1 MFERIYT
8 KMNKRFL
15 SLLLIILLL
24 CTAVPCTA
32 FADNTIIANLGK
44 APAGRYLDQLVGT
57 TESGTASCVGG
68 TLPAGCSVVTE
79 QKSSG
84 ACHYLR
90 GTPMSAGVYEFTLS
104 VKDDSSAQLATLT
117 CSLTVTPAEPTIT
130 VSSNVSCFLG
140 DAATVSVRASV
151 ADNGSLSYRWFSS
164 PYNST
169 SNGTFIE
176 GATGSSLQ
184 VSTSAVGSNFY
195 YCEVTNTNN
204 GSSTSVLSPTI
215 QVSVSEP
222 VLSSISINAM
232 PTAREY
238 KVGDTL
244 NTAGLE
250 IVAKYSNGTSMI
262 VSSGFEV
269 SPTTLNSA
277 GTQNITVS
285 YMGKTCTF
293 PVLVA
298 EAEQVV
304 ESILIVSEPTK
315 LEYTV
320 GEWLDTSGLKLRIQ
334 TNKGSFDVTTGFS
347 CFPNVLDKEGS
358 QTITVNY
365 GSKSTAFTVKVL
377 PAEEKI
383 ESISVKSMPTKLSY
397 SAGDRLDTSG
407 MVLEVTMNTGKTEEV
422 STGFSCTPMLL
433 EKEGRQQITVSYQGK
448 SCTFE
453 LVVSAAAEQTPAP
466 EESPEPVETPQAT
479 PKPDIPRESHTGTL
493 VVVIV
498 IAAVVALAALGAYV
512 FVLKHDKIQQFFDR
526 FGKGRKQPENKS
538 GPDARD
544 NVGGGNRA
552 GSTAGPDKGTGSTD
566 NEDDLDFLKDL
577 SNLDIWD
584 DRNTP
589 KH

>member
-1 MFERIYT
+1 
-8 KMNKRFL
+8 MNKRFL

-24 CTAVPCTA
+24 CAAVPCTA

-44 APAGRYLDQLVGT
+44 APAGKYLDQLVGT
-57 TESGTASCVGG
+57 TETGTASCVGG

-90 GTPMSAGVYEFTLS
+90 GTPMSAGIYEFTLS
-104 VKDDSSAQLATLT
+104 VSDGNGEQLATLT
-117 CSLTVTPAEPTIT
+117 CSLTVTPAEPSLT

-140 DAATVSVRASV
+140 DTATVNVKATV
-151 ADNGSLSYRWFSS
+151 ADSGSLSYRWFSS

-184 VSTSAVGSNFY
+184 VSTSAVGTNYY

-232 PTAREY
+232 PSTKEY

-244 NTAGLE
+244 NTTGLE
-250 IVAKYSNGTSMI
+250 IVAKYSNGNSVI
-262 VSSGFEV
+262 ISSGFEV
-269 SPTTLNSA
+269 SPTTLNTA

-383 ESISVKSMPTKLSY
+383 ESISVKGMPTKLSY

-448 SCTFE
+448 TCTFE

-526 FGKGRKQPENKS
+526 FGKGRKQSENKG
-538 GPDARD
+538 GPDVRD
-544 NVGGGNRA
+544 NADGGSRA
-552 GSTAGPDKGTGSTD
+552 GSTAGPDNSTDSKD

-584 DRNTP
+584 DRNNP

>member
-1 MFERIYT
+1 
-8 KMNKRFL
+8 MNKRFL

-24 CTAVPCTA
+24 CAAVPCAA

-44 APAGRYLDQLVGT
+44 APAGKYLDQLVGT

-117 CSLTVTPAEPTIT
+117 CSLTVTPAEPSVT
-130 VSSNVSCFLG
+130 VSANVSCFLG
-140 DAATVSVRASV
+140 DAATVSVRATV
-151 ADNGSLSYRWFSS
+151 ADSGSLSFRWFSS

-169 SNGTFIE
+169 ANGTFIE

-184 VSTSAVGSNFY
+184 VSTSAVGTNYY
-195 YCEVTNTNN
+195 YCEVTNTNS

-232 PTAREY
+232 PAAREY
-238 KVGDTL
+238 KVGDSL
-244 NTAGLE
+244 NTSGLE
-250 IVAKYSNGTSMI
+250 IIVKYSNGTSVI
-262 VSSGFEV
+262 VSSGFDV
-269 SPTTLNSA
+269 SPTTLNTA

-285 YMGKTCTF
+285 YLGKTCTF
-293 PVLVA
+293 PVLVT

-315 LEYTV
+315 REYTV

-334 TNKGSFDVTTGFS
+334 TNKSTFDVTTGFS
-347 CFPNVLDKEGS
+347 CTPMLLEKEGR
-358 QTITVNY
+358 QQITVNY
-365 GSKSTAFTVKVL
+365 GSKSAAFTVNVL
-377 PAEEKI
+377 PAEEKV
-383 ESISVKSMPTKLSY
+383 ESISVKNMPTKLSY
-397 SAGDRLDTSG
+397 SAGDRLDISG

-448 SCTFE
+448 TCTFE

-466 EESPEPVETPQAT
+466 EESAEPVETPQVT
-479 PKPDIPRESHTGTL
+479 PKPDIPRESHTGAL

-498 IAAVVALAALGAYV
+498 IAAAVALAALGAYV
-512 FVLKHDKIQQFFDR
+512 FVLKHDKFQQFFGR
-526 FGKGRKQPENKS
+526 FGKGRNRPEGKS
-538 GPDARD
+538 GPDAP
-544 NVGGGNRA
+544 NNAGGGNSA
-552 GSTAGPDKGTGSTD
+552 GSPGNAENKDSTKGSD
-566 NEDDLDFLKDL
+566 NEDVPDFLKDL

-584 DRNTP
+584 DP

>member
-1 MFERIYT
+1 
-8 KMNKRFL
+8 MNKRFL

-24 CTAVPCTA
+24 CAAVPCAA

-44 APAGRYLDQLVGT
+44 APAGKYLDQLVGT

-117 CSLTVTPAEPTIT
+117 CSLTVTPAEPSVT

-140 DAATVSVRASV
+140 DAATVSVRATV
-151 ADNGSLSYRWFSS
+151 ADSGSLSFRWFSS

-169 SNGTFIE
+169 ANGTFIE

-184 VSTSAVGSNFY
+184 VSTSAVGTNYY

-232 PTAREY
+232 PAAREY
-238 KVGDTL
+238 KVGDSL
-244 NTAGLE
+244 NTSGLE
-250 IVAKYSNGTSMI
+250 IIVKYSNGTSVI
-262 VSSGFEV
+262 VSSGFDV
-269 SPTTLNSA
+269 SPTTLNTA

-285 YMGKTCTF
+285 YLGKTCTF
-293 PVLVA
+293 PVLVT

-315 LEYTV
+315 REYTV
-320 GEWLDTSGLKLRIQ
+320 GEWLDTSGLRLRIQ
-334 TNKGSFDVTTGFS
+334 TNKSTFDVTTGFS
-347 CFPNVLDKEGS
+347 CTPMLLEKEGR
-358 QTITVNY
+358 QQITVNY
-365 GSKSTAFTVKVL
+365 GSKSAAFTVNVL
-377 PAEEKI
+377 PAEEKV
-383 ESISVKSMPTKLSY
+383 ESISVKNMPTKLSY
-397 SAGDRLDTSG
+397 SAGDRLDISG

-448 SCTFE
+448 TCTFE

-466 EESPEPVETPQAT
+466 EESAEPVETPQVT
-479 PKPDIPRESHTGTL
+479 PKPDIPRESHTGAL

-498 IAAVVALAALGAYV
+498 IAAAVALAALGAYV
-512 FVLKHDKIQQFFDR
+512 FVLKHDKFQQFFGR
-526 FGKGRKQPENKS
+526 FGKGRNRPEGKS
-538 GPDARD
+538 GPDAP
-544 NVGGGNRA
+544 NNAGGGNSA
-552 GSTAGPDKGTGSTD
+552 GSPGNAENKDSTKGSD
-566 NEDDLDFLKDL
+566 NADVPDFLKDL

-584 DRNTP
+584 DP

>member
-1 MFERIYT
+1 MFERIYQ

-24 CTAVPCTA
+24 CAAAPCTA
-32 FADNTIIANLGK
+32 LADNTIIANLGK
-44 APAGRYLDQLVGT
+44 VPAGRYMDQLIGT
-57 TESGTASCVGG
+57 TATGTASCVGG

-79 QKSSG
+79 MKSSG

-117 CSLTVTPAEPTIT
+117 CSLTVTPAEPSVIP
-130 VSSNVSCFLG
+130 SDNVSCFLG
-140 DAATVSVRASV
+140 DAVTINVKATVPDS
-151 ADNGSLSYRWFSS
+151 GSLSYRWFTC

-169 SNGTFIE
+169 TNGTFIE

-204 GSSTSVLSPTI
+204 GSATTVLSSTI

-222 VLSSISINAM
+222 VLSSISVSSM
-232 PTAREY
+232 PAAKEY
-238 KVGDTL
+238 KVGDRL

-250 IVAKYSNGTSMI
+250 ILAIYSNGTS
-262 VSSGFEV
+262 VVLSSGFDV
-269 SPTTLNSA
+269 SPSALNTA

-293 PVLVA
+293 PVLVE

-347 CFPNVLDKEGS
+347 CYPNILEKEGR
-358 QTITVNY
+358 QEITLNY
-365 GSKSTAFTVKVL
+365 GSKSTSFVVNVL
-377 PAEEKI
+377 PAEEKV
-383 ESISVKSMPTKLSY
+383 ESISVKTMPTKLSY
-397 SAGDRLDTSG
+397 SAGDKLDTSG

-422 STGFSCTPMLL
+422 RAGFSCTPTIL
-433 EKEGRQQITVSYQGK
+433 EKEGRQQITVSYMGK
-448 SCTFE
+448 TCTFE
-453 LVVSAAAEQTPAP
+453 LAVSAAPEKTPAP
-466 EESPEPVETPQAT
+466 EESAEPAEPTETPQVT
-479 PKPDIPRESHTGTL
+479 PKPDIPREKHTGTL

-498 IAAVVALAALGAYV
+498 IAAAVALAALGAYV
-512 FVLKHDKIQQFFDR
+512 FVMKHDSIQQFLDR
-526 FGKGRKQPENKS
+526 FRKK
-538 GPDARD
+538 
-544 NVGGGNRA
+544 
-552 GSTAGPDKGTGSTD
+552 
-566 NEDDLDFLKDL
+566 
-577 SNLDIWD
+577 
-584 DRNTP
+584 
-589 KH
+589 

>member
-1 MFERIYT
+1 
-8 KMNKRFL
+8 MNKRFL

-24 CTAVPCTA
+24 CAAVPCAA

-44 APAGRYLDQLVGT
+44 APAGKYLDQLVGT

-68 TLPAGCSVVTE
+68 ALPAGCSVVTE

-117 CSLTVTPAEPTIT
+117 CSLTVTPAEPSVT
-130 VSSNVSCFLG
+130 VSANVSCFLG
-140 DAATVSVRASV
+140 DAATVSVRATA
-151 ADNGSLSYRWFSS
+151 ADSGSLSFRWFSS

-169 SNGTFIE
+169 ANGTFIE

-184 VSTSAVGSNFY
+184 VSTSAVGTNYY

-232 PTAREY
+232 PAAREY
-238 KVGDTL
+238 KVGDSL
-244 NTAGLE
+244 NTSGLE
-250 IVAKYSNGTSMI
+250 IIVKYSNGTSVI
-262 VSSGFEV
+262 VSSGFDV
-269 SPTTLNSA
+269 SPTTLNTA

-285 YMGKTCTF
+285 YLGKTCTF
-293 PVLVA
+293 PVLVT

-315 LEYTV
+315 REYTV

-334 TNKGSFDVTTGFS
+334 TNKSTFDVTTGFS
-347 CFPNVLDKEGS
+347 CTPMLLEKEGR
-358 QTITVNY
+358 QQITVNY
-365 GSKSTAFTVKVL
+365 GSKSAAFTVNVL

-383 ESISVKSMPTKLSY
+383 ESISVKNMPTKLSY
-397 SAGDRLDTSG
+397 SAGDRLDISG
-407 MVLEVTMNTGKTEEV
+407 MVLEVTMNTGKTEAV

-448 SCTFE
+448 TCTFE

-466 EESPEPVETPQAT
+466 EESAEPVETPQVT
-479 PKPDIPRESHTGTL
+479 PKPDIPRESHTGAL

-498 IAAVVALAALGAYV
+498 IAAAVALAALGAYV
-512 FVLKHDKIQQFFDR
+512 FVLKHDKFQQFFGR
-526 FGKGRKQPENKS
+526 FGKGRNRPEGKS
-538 GPDARD
+538 GPDAP
-544 NVGGGNRA
+544 NNAGGGNSA
-552 GSTAGPDKGTGSTD
+552 GSPGNAENKDSTKGSD
-566 NEDDLDFLKDL
+566 NADVPDFLKDL

-584 DRNTP
+584 DP

>member
-1 MFERIYT
+1 MFERIYE

-15 SLLLIILLL
+15 SLLLIVLLL
-24 CTAVPCTA
+24 CAAVPCTA

-44 APAGRYLDQLVGT
+44 APAGKYLDQLVGT
-57 TESGTASCVGG
+57 TETGTASCVGG

-117 CSLTVTPAEPTIT
+117 CSLTVTPAEPSLT

-140 DAATVSVRASV
+140 DAATVNVKATV
-151 ADNGSLSYRWFSS
+151 ADSGSLSYRWFSS

-176 GATGSSLQ
+176 GATDSSLQ
-184 VSTSAVGSNFY
+184 VSTSAVGTNYY

-232 PTAREY
+232 PSTKEY

-250 IVAKYSNGTSMI
+250 IVAKYSNGTSVI

-269 SPTTLNSA
+269 SPATLNTA

-448 SCTFE
+448 TCTFE

-544 NVGGGNRA
+544 NADGGSRA
-552 GSTAGPDKGTGSTD
+552 GSTAGPDKDTGSKD

-584 DRNTP
+584 DRNNP

>member
-1 MFERIYT
+1 
-8 KMNKRFL
+8 MNKRFL

-24 CTAVPCTA
+24 CAAVPCAA

-44 APAGRYLDQLVGT
+44 APAGKYLDQLVGT

-117 CSLTVTPAEPTIT
+117 CSLTVTPAEPSVT
-130 VSSNVSCFLG
+130 VSANVSCFLG
-140 DAATVSVRASV
+140 DAATVNVRATV
-151 ADNGSLSYRWFSS
+151 ADSGSLSFRWFSS

-169 SNGTFIE
+169 ANGTFIE

-184 VSTSAVGSNFY
+184 VSTSAVGTNYY

-232 PTAREY
+232 PAAREY
-238 KVGDTL
+238 KVGDSL
-244 NTAGLE
+244 NTSGLE
-250 IVAKYSNGTSMI
+250 IIAKYSNGTSVI
-262 VSSGFEV
+262 VSSGFDV
-269 SPTTLNSA
+269 SPTTLNTA

-285 YMGKTCTF
+285 YLGKTCTF
-293 PVLVA
+293 PVLVT

-315 LEYTV
+315 REYTV

-334 TNKGSFDVTTGFS
+334 TNKSTFDVTTGFS
-347 CFPNVLDKEGS
+347 CTPMLLEKEGR
-358 QTITVNY
+358 QQITVNY
-365 GSKSTAFTVKVL
+365 GSKSAAFTVNVL
-377 PAEEKI
+377 PAEEEI
-383 ESISVKSMPTKLSY
+383 ESISVKNMPTKLSY
-397 SAGDRLDTSG
+397 SAGDRLDISG

-448 SCTFE
+448 TCTFE

-466 EESPEPVETPQAT
+466 EESAEPVETPQVT
-479 PKPDIPRESHTGTL
+479 PKPDIPRESHTGAL

-498 IAAVVALAALGAYV
+498 IAAAVALAALGAYV
-512 FVLKHDKIQQFFDR
+512 FVLKHDKFQQFFGR
-526 FGKGRKQPENKS
+526 FGKGRNRPEGKS
-538 GPDARD
+538 GPDAP
-544 NVGGGNRA
+544 NNAGGGNSA
-552 GSTAGPDKGTGSTD
+552 GSPGNAENKDSTKGSD
-566 NEDDLDFLKDL
+566 NADVPDFLKDL

-584 DRNTP
+584 DP

>member
-1 MFERIYT
+1 MFERIYP

-24 CTAVPCTA
+24 CAAVPCAA

-44 APAGRYLDQLVGT
+44 APAGKYLDQLVGT

-117 CSLTVTPAEPTIT
+117 CSLTVTPAEPSVT
-130 VSSNVSCFLG
+130 VSANVSCFLG
-140 DAATVSVRASV
+140 DAATVSVRATV
-151 ADNGSLSYRWFSS
+151 ADSGSLSFRWFSS

-169 SNGTFIE
+169 ANGTFIE

-184 VSTSAVGSNFY
+184 VSTSAVGTNYY

-232 PTAREY
+232 PAAREY
-238 KVGDTL
+238 KVGDSL
-244 NTAGLE
+244 NTSGLE
-250 IVAKYSNGTSMI
+250 IIVKYSNGTSVI
-262 VSSGFEV
+262 VSSGFDV
-269 SPTTLNSA
+269 SPTTLNTA

-285 YMGKTCTF
+285 YLGKTCTF
-293 PVLVA
+293 PVLVT

-315 LEYTV
+315 REYTV

-334 TNKGSFDVTTGFS
+334 TNKSTFDVTTGFS
-347 CFPNVLDKEGS
+347 CTPMLLEKEGS

-365 GSKSTAFTVKVL
+365 GSKSTAFTVNVL

-383 ESISVKSMPTKLSY
+383 ESISVKNMPTKLSY
-397 SAGDRLDTSG
+397 SAGDRLDISG

-448 SCTFE
+448 TCTFE

-466 EESPEPVETPQAT
+466 EESAEPVETPQVT
-479 PKPDIPRESHTGTL
+479 PKPDIPRESHTGAL

-498 IAAVVALAALGAYV
+498 IAAAVALAALGAYV
-512 FVLKHDKIQQFFDR
+512 FVLKHDKFQQFFGR
-526 FGKGRKQPENKS
+526 FGKGRNRPEGKS
-538 GPDARD
+538 GPDAP
-544 NVGGGNRA
+544 NNAGGGNSA
-552 GSTAGPDKGTGSTD
+552 GSPGNAENKDSTKGSD
-566 NEDDLDFLKDL
+566 NADVPDFLKDL

-584 DRNTP
+584 DP

>member
-1 MFERIYT
+1 
-8 KMNKRFL
+8 MNKRFL

-24 CTAVPCTA
+24 CAAVPCAA

-44 APAGRYLDQLVGT
+44 APAGKYLDQLVGT

-117 CSLTVTPAEPTIT
+117 CSLTVTPAEPSVT
-130 VSSNVSCFLG
+130 VSANVSCFLG
-140 DAATVSVRASV
+140 DAATVSVRATV
-151 ADNGSLSYRWFSS
+151 ADSGSLSFRWFSS

-169 SNGTFIE
+169 ANGTFIE

-184 VSTSAVGSNFY
+184 VSTSAVGTNYY

-232 PTAREY
+232 PAAREY
-238 KVGDTL
+238 KVGDSL
-244 NTAGLE
+244 NTSGLE
-250 IVAKYSNGTSMI
+250 IIVKYSNGTSVI
-262 VSSGFEV
+262 VSSGFDV
-269 SPTTLNSA
+269 SPTTLNTA

-285 YMGKTCTF
+285 YLGKTCTF
-293 PVLVA
+293 PVLVT

-315 LEYTV
+315 REYTV

-334 TNKGSFDVTTGFS
+334 TNKSTFDVTTGFS
-347 CFPNVLDKEGS
+347 CTPMLLEKEGS

-365 GSKSTAFTVKVL
+365 GSKSTAFTVNVL

-383 ESISVKSMPTKLSY
+383 ESISVKNMPTKLSY
-397 SAGDRLDTSG
+397 SAGDRLDISG

-448 SCTFE
+448 TCTFE

-466 EESPEPVETPQAT
+466 EESAEPVETPQVT
-479 PKPDIPRESHTGTL
+479 PKPDIPRESHTGAL

-498 IAAVVALAALGAYV
+498 IAAAVALAALGAYV
-512 FVLKHDKIQQFFDR
+512 FVLKHDKFQQFFGR
-526 FGKGRKQPENKS
+526 FGKGRNRPEGKS
-538 GPDARD
+538 GPDAP
-544 NVGGGNRA
+544 NSAGGGNSA
-552 GSTAGPDKGTGSTD
+552 GSPGNAENKDSTKGSD
-566 NEDDLDFLKDL
+566 NEDVPDFLKDL

-584 DRNTP
+584 DP

>member
-1 MFERIYT
+1 
-8 KMNKRFL
+8 MNKRFL

-24 CTAVPCTA
+24 CAAVPCAA

-44 APAGRYLDQLVGT
+44 APAGKYLDQLVGT

-117 CSLTVTPAEPTIT
+117 CSLTVTPAEPSVT

-140 DAATVSVRASV
+140 DAATVSVRATA
-151 ADNGSLSYRWFSS
+151 ADSGSLSFRWFSS

-169 SNGTFIE
+169 ANGTFIE

-184 VSTSAVGSNFY
+184 VSTSAVGTNYY

-232 PTAREY
+232 PAAREY
-238 KVGDTL
+238 KVGDSL
-244 NTAGLE
+244 NTSGLE
-250 IVAKYSNGTSMI
+250 IIVKYSNGTSVI
-262 VSSGFEV
+262 VSSGFDV
-269 SPTTLNSA
+269 SPTTLNTA

-285 YMGKTCTF
+285 YLGKTCTF
-293 PVLVA
+293 PVLVT

-315 LEYTV
+315 REYTV

-334 TNKGSFDVTTGFS
+334 TNKSTFDVTTGFS
-347 CFPNVLDKEGS
+347 CTPMLLEKEGR
-358 QTITVNY
+358 QQITVNY
-365 GSKSTAFTVKVL
+365 GSKSAAFTVNVL

-383 ESISVKSMPTKLSY
+383 ESISVKNMPTKLSY
-397 SAGDRLDTSG
+397 SAGDRLDISG

-448 SCTFE
+448 TCTFE

-466 EESPEPVETPQAT
+466 EESAEPVETPQVT
-479 PKPDIPRESHTGTL
+479 PKPDIPRESHTGAL

-498 IAAVVALAALGAYV
+498 IAAAVALAALGAYV
-512 FVLKHDKIQQFFDR
+512 FVLKHDKFQQFFGR
-526 FGKGRKQPENKS
+526 FGKGRNRPEGKS
-538 GPDARD
+538 GPDAP
-544 NVGGGNRA
+544 NNAGGGNSA
-552 GSTAGPDKGTGSTD
+552 GSPGNAENKDSTKGSD
-566 NEDDLDFLKDL
+566 NADVPDFLKDL

-584 DRNTP
+584 DP

>member
-1 MFERIYT
+1 MFERIYP

-24 CTAVPCTA
+24 CAAVPCAA

-44 APAGRYLDQLVGT
+44 APAGKYLDQLVGT

-117 CSLTVTPAEPTIT
+117 CSLTVTPAEPSLT

-140 DAATVSVRASV
+140 DAATVNVRATV
-151 ADNGSLSYRWFSS
+151 ADSGSLSFRWFSS

-169 SNGTFIE
+169 ANGTFIE

-184 VSTSAVGSNFY
+184 VSTSAVGTNYY

-232 PTAREY
+232 PAAREY
-238 KVGDTL
+238 KVGDRL
-244 NTAGLE
+244 NTSGLE
-250 IVAKYSNGTSMI
+250 IIVKYSNGTSVI
-262 VSSGFEV
+262 VSSGFDV
-269 SPTTLNSA
+269 SPTTLNTA

-285 YMGKTCTF
+285 YLGKTCTF
-293 PVLVA
+293 PVLVT

-315 LEYTV
+315 REYTV

-334 TNKGSFDVTTGFS
+334 TNKSTFDVTTGFS
-347 CFPNVLDKEGS
+347 CTPMLLEKEGR
-358 QTITVNY
+358 QQITVNY
-365 GSKSTAFTVKVL
+365 GSKSAAFTVNVL

-383 ESISVKSMPTKLSY
+383 ESISVKNMPTKLSY
-397 SAGDRLDTSG
+397 SAGDRLDISG

-448 SCTFE
+448 TCTFE

-466 EESPEPVETPQAT
+466 EESAEPVETPQVT
-479 PKPDIPRESHTGTL
+479 PKPDIPRESHTGAL

-498 IAAVVALAALGAYV
+498 IAAAVALAALGAYV
-512 FVLKHDKIQQFFDR
+512 FVLKHDKFQQFFGR
-526 FGKGRKQPENKS
+526 FGKGRNRPEGKS
-538 GPDARD
+538 GPDAP
-544 NVGGGNRA
+544 NNAGGGNSA
-552 GSTAGPDKGTGSTD
+552 GSPGNAENKDSTKGSD
-566 NEDDLDFLKDL
+566 NADVPDFLKDL

-584 DRNTP
+584 DP

>member
-1 MFERIYT
+1 
-8 KMNKRFL
+8 MNKRFL

-24 CTAVPCTA
+24 CAAVPCAA

-44 APAGRYLDQLVGT
+44 APAGKYLDQLVGT

-117 CSLTVTPAEPTIT
+117 CSLTVTPAEPSVT
-130 VSSNVSCFLG
+130 VSANVSCFLG
-140 DAATVSVRASV
+140 DAATVSVRATA
-151 ADNGSLSYRWFSS
+151 ADSGSLSFRWFSS

-169 SNGTFIE
+169 ANGTFIE

-184 VSTSAVGSNFY
+184 VSTSAVGTNYY

-232 PTAREY
+232 PAAREY
-238 KVGDTL
+238 KVGDSL
-244 NTAGLE
+244 NTSGLE
-250 IVAKYSNGTSMI
+250 IIVKYSNGTSVI
-262 VSSGFEV
+262 VSSGFDV
-269 SPTTLNSA
+269 SPTTLNTA

-285 YMGKTCTF
+285 YLGKTCTF
-293 PVLVA
+293 PVLVT

-315 LEYTV
+315 REYTV

-334 TNKGSFDVTTGFS
+334 TNKSTFDVTTGFS
-347 CFPNVLDKEGS
+347 CTPMLLEKEGR
-358 QTITVNY
+358 QQITVNY
-365 GSKSTAFTVKVL
+365 GSKSTAFTVNVL
-377 PAEEKI
+377 PAEEEI
-383 ESISVKSMPTKLSY
+383 ESISVKNMPTKLSY
-397 SAGDRLDTSG
+397 SAGDRLDISG

-448 SCTFE
+448 TCTFE

-466 EESPEPVETPQAT
+466 EESAEPVETPQVT
-479 PKPDIPRESHTGTL
+479 PKPDIPRESHTGAL

-498 IAAVVALAALGAYV
+498 IAAAVALAALGAYV
-512 FVLKHDKIQQFFDR
+512 FVLKHDKFQQFFGR
-526 FGKGRKQPENKS
+526 FGKGRNRPEGKS
-538 GPDARD
+538 GPDAP
-544 NVGGGNRA
+544 NNAGGGNSA
-552 GSTAGPDKGTGSTD
+552 GSPGNAENKDSTKGSD
-566 NEDDLDFLKDL
+566 NEDVPDFLKDL

-584 DRNTP
+584 DP

>member
-1 MFERIYT
+1 
-8 KMNKRFL
+8 MNKRFL
-15 SLLLIILLL
+15 SLLMIILLL
-24 CTAVPCTA
+24 CAAVPCAA

-44 APAGRYLDQLVGT
+44 APAGKYLDQLVGT

-117 CSLTVTPAEPTIT
+117 CSLTVTPAEPSLT

-140 DAATVSVRASV
+140 DAATVNVRATV
-151 ADNGSLSYRWFSS
+151 ADSGSLSFRWFSS

-169 SNGTFIE
+169 ANGTFIE

-184 VSTSAVGSNFY
+184 VSTSAVGTNYY

-232 PTAREY
+232 PAAREY
-238 KVGDTL
+238 KVGDRL
-244 NTAGLE
+244 NTSGLE
-250 IVAKYSNGTSMI
+250 IIVKYSNGTSVI
-262 VSSGFEV
+262 VSSGFDV
-269 SPTTLNSA
+269 SPTTLNTA

-285 YMGKTCTF
+285 YLGKTCTF
-293 PVLVA
+293 PVLVT

-315 LEYTV
+315 REYTV

-334 TNKGSFDVTTGFS
+334 TNKSTFDVTTGFS
-347 CFPNVLDKEGS
+347 CTPMLLEKEGR
-358 QTITVNY
+358 QQITVNY
-365 GSKSTAFTVKVL
+365 GSKSAAFTVNVL

-383 ESISVKSMPTKLSY
+383 ESISVKNMPTKLSY
-397 SAGDRLDTSG
+397 SAGDRLDISG

-448 SCTFE
+448 TCTFE

-466 EESPEPVETPQAT
+466 EESAEPVETPQVT
-479 PKPDIPRESHTGTL
+479 PKPDIPRESHTGAL

-498 IAAVVALAALGAYV
+498 IAAAVALAALGAYV
-512 FVLKHDKIQQFFDR
+512 FVLKHDKFQQFFGR
-526 FGKGRKQPENKS
+526 FGKGRNRPEGKS
-538 GPDARD
+538 GPDAP
-544 NVGGGNRA
+544 NNAGGGNSA
-552 GSTAGPDKGTGSTD
+552 GSPGNAENKDSTKGSD
-566 NEDDLDFLKDL
+566 NADVPDFLKDL

-584 DRNTP
+584 DP

>member
-1 MFERIYT
+1 
-8 KMNKRFL
+8 MNKRFL

-24 CTAVPCTA
+24 CAAVPCTA

-44 APAGRYLDQLVGT
+44 APAGNYLDQLVGT

-68 TLPAGCSVVTE
+68 ALPAGCTVETE
-79 QKSSG
+79 LKSSG

-90 GTPMSAGVYEFTLS
+90 GTPMTAGVYEFTLS
-104 VKDDSSAQLATLT
+104 VTGDNSEQLATLT
-117 CSLTVTPAEPTIT
+117 CSLTITPAEPSVS

-140 DAATVSVRASV
+140 DAATVSVSASV
-151 ADNGSLSYRWFSS
+151 ADSGSLSYRWFSS

-169 SNGTFIE
+169 ENGSFIE

-184 VSTSAVGSNFY
+184 VSTSAVGTNYY
-195 YCEVTNTNN
+195 YCEVTNTNG
-204 GSSTSVLSPTI
+204 GSSTIVLSPTI

-222 VLSSISINAM
+222 VLSSISVNAM
-232 PTAREY
+232 PSLREY
-238 KVGDTL
+238 RVGDAL
-244 NTAGLE
+244 NTDGLE
-250 IVAKYSNGTSMI
+250 IVAKYSNGTSVI
-262 VSSGFEV
+262 ISSGFEV
-269 SPTTLNSA
+269 SPTTLNTA

-285 YMGKTCTF
+285 YLGKSCTF
-293 PVLVA
+293 PVLVS

-365 GSKSTAFTVKVL
+365 GSKSTAFTVNVL

-383 ESISVKSMPTKLSY
+383 ESISVKTMPTKLSY
-397 SAGDRLDTSG
+397 SAGDKLDTSG
-407 MVLEVTMNTGKTEEV
+407 MVLEVRMNTGKTEEV

-433 EKEGRQQITVSYQGK
+433 DKEGRQQITVNYQGQT
-448 SCTFE
+448 CTFE
-453 LVVSAAAEQTPAP
+453 LVVSAAPEETPAP
-466 EESPEPVETPQAT
+466 EESAEPEETPQVT
-479 PKPDIPRESHTGTL
+479 PKPDIPRESHTGAL

-498 IAAVVALAALGAYV
+498 IAAAVALAALGAYV
-512 FVLKHDKIQQFFDR
+512 FVLKHDNIQQFFDR
-526 FGKGRKQPENKS
+526 FRKGRKVP
-538 GPDARD
+538 
-544 NVGGGNRA
+544 
-552 GSTAGPDKGTGSTD
+552 GSTD
-566 NEDDLDFLKDL
+566 NRDNADGRSSAGSPESKDNAGNTEDSDELDFLKDL

-584 DRNTP
+584 DRNKP

>member
-1 MFERIYT
+1 
-8 KMNKRFL
+8 MNKRFL

-24 CTAVPCTA
+24 CAAVPCTA

-44 APAGRYLDQLVGT
+44 APAGKYLDQLVGT

-117 CSLTVTPAEPTIT
+117 CSLTVTPAEPSVT
-130 VSSNVSCFLG
+130 VSANVSCFLG
-140 DAATVSVRASV
+140 DAATVSVRATV
-151 ADNGSLSYRWFSS
+151 ADSGSLSFRWFSS

-169 SNGTFIE
+169 ANGTFIE

-184 VSTSAVGSNFY
+184 VSTSAVGTNYY

-232 PTAREY
+232 PAAREY
-238 KVGDTL
+238 KVGDRL
-244 NTAGLE
+244 NTSGLE
-250 IVAKYSNGTSMI
+250 IIVKYSNGTSVI
-262 VSSGFEV
+262 VSSGFDV
-269 SPTTLNSA
+269 SPTTLNTA

-285 YMGKTCTF
+285 YLGKTCSF
-293 PVLVA
+293 PVLVT

-315 LEYTV
+315 REYTV

-334 TNKGSFDVTTGFS
+334 TNKSTFDVTTGFS
-347 CFPNVLDKEGS
+347 CTPMLLEKEGR
-358 QTITVNY
+358 QQITVNY
-365 GSKSTAFTVKVL
+365 GSKSAAFTVNVL

-383 ESISVKSMPTKLSY
+383 ESISVKNMPTKLSY
-397 SAGDRLDTSG
+397 SAGDRLDISG

-448 SCTFE
+448 TCTFE

-466 EESPEPVETPQAT
+466 EESAEPVETPQVT
-479 PKPDIPRESHTGTL
+479 PKPDIPRESHTGAL

-498 IAAVVALAALGAYV
+498 IAAAVALAALGAYV
-512 FVLKHDKIQQFFDR
+512 FVLKHDKFQQFFGR
-526 FGKGRKQPENKS
+526 FGKGRNRPEGKS
-538 GPDARD
+538 GPDAP
-544 NVGGGNRA
+544 NNAGGGNSA
-552 GSTAGPDKGTGSTD
+552 GSPGNAENKDSTKGSD
-566 NEDDLDFLKDL
+566 NEDVPDFLKDL

-584 DRNTP
+584 DP

>member
-1 MFERIYT
+1 
-8 KMNKRFL
+8 MNKRFL

-24 CTAVPCTA
+24 CAAVPCAA

-44 APAGRYLDQLVGT
+44 APAGKYLDQLVGT

-117 CSLTVTPAEPTIT
+117 CSLTVTPAEPSVT
-130 VSSNVSCFLG
+130 VSANVSCFLG
-140 DAATVSVRASV
+140 DAATVSVRATA
-151 ADNGSLSYRWFSS
+151 ADSGSLSFRWFSS

-169 SNGTFIE
+169 ANGTFIE

-184 VSTSAVGSNFY
+184 VSTSAVGTNYY

-232 PTAREY
+232 PAAREY
-238 KVGDTL
+238 KVGDSL
-244 NTAGLE
+244 NTSGLE
-250 IVAKYSNGTSMI
+250 IIVKYSNGTSVI
-262 VSSGFEV
+262 VSSGFDV
-269 SPTTLNSA
+269 SPTTLNTA

-285 YMGKTCTF
+285 YLGKTCTF
-293 PVLVA
+293 PVLVT

-315 LEYTV
+315 REYTV

-334 TNKGSFDVTTGFS
+334 TNKSTFDVTTGFS
-347 CFPNVLDKEGS
+347 CTPMLLEKEGR
-358 QTITVNY
+358 QQITVNY
-365 GSKSTAFTVKVL
+365 GSKSAAFTVNVL

-383 ESISVKSMPTKLSY
+383 ESISVKNMPTKLSY
-397 SAGDRLDTSG
+397 SAGDRLDISG

-448 SCTFE
+448 TCTFE

-466 EESPEPVETPQAT
+466 EESAEPVETPQVT
-479 PKPDIPRESHTGTL
+479 PKPDIPRESHTGAL

-498 IAAVVALAALGAYV
+498 IAAAVALAALGAYV
-512 FVLKHDKIQQFFDR
+512 FVLKHDKFQQFFGR
-526 FGKGRKQPENKS
+526 FGKGRNRPEGKS
-538 GPDARD
+538 GPDAP
-544 NVGGGNRA
+544 NNAGGGNSA
-552 GSTAGPDKGTGSTD
+552 GSPGNAENKDSTKGSD
-566 NEDDLDFLKDL
+566 NADVPDFLKDL

-584 DRNTP
+584 DP

>member
-1 MFERIYT
+1 MFERIYE

-15 SLLLIILLL
+15 SLLLIVLLL
-24 CTAVPCTA
+24 CAAAPCTA

-44 APAGRYLDQLVGT
+44 APAGKYLDQLVGT
-57 TESGTASCVGG
+57 TETGTASCVGG

-117 CSLTVTPAEPTIT
+117 CSLTVTPAEPSLT

-140 DAATVSVRASV
+140 DTATVNVKATV
-151 ADNGSLSYRWFSS
+151 ADSGSLSYRWFSS

-184 VSTSAVGSNFY
+184 VSTSAVGTNYY

-232 PTAREY
+232 PAAKEY

-250 IVAKYSNGTSMI
+250 IVAKYSNGTSVI

-269 SPTTLNSA
+269 SPTTLNTA

-397 SAGDRLDTSG
+397 IAGDRLDTSG

-448 SCTFE
+448 TCTFE

-526 FGKGRKQPENKS
+526 FGKSRKQPENKS

-552 GSTAGPDKGTGSTD
+552 VSTAGPDKGTGSKD

-584 DRNTP
+584 DRNNP

>member
-1 MFERIYT
+1 
-8 KMNKRFL
+8 MNKRFL

-24 CTAVPCTA
+24 CAAVPCAA

-44 APAGRYLDQLVGT
+44 APAGKYLDQLVGT

-117 CSLTVTPAEPTIT
+117 CSLTVTPAEPSVT
-130 VSSNVSCFLG
+130 VKANVSCFLG
-140 DAATVSVRASV
+140 DAATVNVRATV
-151 ADNGSLSYRWFSS
+151 ADSGSLSFRWFSS

-169 SNGTFIE
+169 ANGTFIE

-184 VSTSAVGSNFY
+184 VSTSAVGTNYY

-232 PTAREY
+232 PAAREY
-238 KVGDTL
+238 KVGDHL
-244 NTAGLE
+244 NTSGLE
-250 IVAKYSNGTSMI
+250 IIVKYSNGTSVI
-262 VSSGFEV
+262 VSSGFDV
-269 SPTTLNSA
+269 SPTTLNTA

-285 YMGKTCTF
+285 YLGKTCTF
-293 PVLVA
+293 PVLVT

-315 LEYTV
+315 REYTV

-334 TNKGSFDVTTGFS
+334 TNKSTFDVT
-347 CFPNVLDKEGS
+347 
-358 QTITVNY
+358 
-365 GSKSTAFTVKVL
+365 
-377 PAEEKI
+377 
-383 ESISVKSMPTKLSY
+383 
-397 SAGDRLDTSG
+397 
-407 MVLEVTMNTGKTEEV
+407 
-422 STGFSCTPMLL
+422 TGFSCTPMLL

-448 SCTFE
+448 TCTFE

-466 EESPEPVETPQAT
+466 EESAEPVETPQVT
-479 PKPDIPRESHTGTL
+479 PKPDIPRESHTGAL

-498 IAAVVALAALGAYV
+498 IAAAVALAALGAYV
-512 FVLKHDKIQQFFDR
+512 FVLKHDKFQQFFGR
-526 FGKGRKQPENKS
+526 FGKGRNRPEGKS
-538 GPDARD
+538 GPDAP
-544 NVGGGNRA
+544 NNAGGGNSA
-552 GSTAGPDKGTGSTD
+552 GSPGNAENKDSTKGSD
-566 NEDDLDFLKDL
+566 NADVPDFLKDL

-584 DRNTP
+584 DP

>member
-1 MFERIYT
+1 
-8 KMNKRFL
+8 MNKRFL

-24 CTAVPCTA
+24 CAAVPCAA

-44 APAGRYLDQLVGT
+44 APAGKYLDQLVGT

-90 GTPMSAGVYEFTLS
+90 GTPMSAGVYEFTIS

-117 CSLTVTPAEPTIT
+117 CSLTVTPAEPSVT

-140 DAATVSVRASV
+140 DAATVSVRATA
-151 ADNGSLSYRWFSS
+151 ADSGSLSFRWFSS

-169 SNGTFIE
+169 ANGTFIE

-184 VSTSAVGSNFY
+184 VSTSAVGTNYY

-232 PTAREY
+232 PAAREY
-238 KVGDTL
+238 KVGDSL
-244 NTAGLE
+244 NTSGLE
-250 IVAKYSNGTSMI
+250 IIVKYSNGTSVI
-262 VSSGFEV
+262 VSSGFDV
-269 SPTTLNSA
+269 SPTTLNTA

-285 YMGKTCTF
+285 YLGKTCTF
-293 PVLVA
+293 PVLVT

-315 LEYTV
+315 REYTV

-334 TNKGSFDVTTGFS
+334 TNKSTFDVTTGFS
-347 CFPNVLDKEGS
+347 CTPMLLEKEGR
-358 QTITVNY
+358 QQITVNY
-365 GSKSTAFTVKVL
+365 GSKSAAFTVNVL

-383 ESISVKSMPTKLSY
+383 ESISVKNMPTKLSY
-397 SAGDRLDTSG
+397 SAGDRLDISG

-448 SCTFE
+448 TCTFE

-466 EESPEPVETPQAT
+466 EESAEPVETPQVT
-479 PKPDIPRESHTGTL
+479 PKPDIPRESHTGAL

-498 IAAVVALAALGAYV
+498 IAAAVALAALGAYV
-512 FVLKHDKIQQFFDR
+512 FVLKHDKFQQFFGR
-526 FGKGRKQPENKS
+526 FGKGRNRPEGKS
-538 GPDARD
+538 GPDAP
-544 NVGGGNRA
+544 NNAGGGNSA
-552 GSTAGPDKGTGSTD
+552 GSPGNAENKDSTKGSD
-566 NEDDLDFLKDL
+566 NADVPDFLKDL

-584 DRNTP
+584 DP

>member
-1 MFERIYT
+1 
-8 KMNKRFL
+8 MNKRFL

-24 CTAVPCTA
+24 CAAAPCTA

-44 APAGRYLDQLVGT
+44 VPAGNYLDQLVGT
-57 TESGTASCVGG
+57 TETGTASCVGG

-90 GTPMSAGVYEFTLS
+90 GTPMSAGIYEFTLS
-104 VKDDSSAQLATLT
+104 VSDGNGEQLATLT
-117 CSLTVTPAEPTIT
+117 CSLTVTPAEPSLT

-140 DAATVSVRASV
+140 DTATVNVKATV
-151 ADNGSLSYRWFSS
+151 ADSGSLSYRWFSS

-184 VSTSAVGSNFY
+184 VSTSAVGTNYY

-222 VLSSISINAM
+222 VLSSISINTM
-232 PTAREY
+232 PSTKEY

-244 NTAGLE
+244 NTTGLE
-250 IVAKYSNGTSMI
+250 IVAKYSNGTSVI
-262 VSSGFEV
+262 ISSGFEV
-269 SPTTLNSA
+269 SPTTLNTA

-377 PAEEKI
+377 PAEEKV

-448 SCTFE
+448 TCTFE
-453 LVVSAAAEQTPAP
+453 LVVSAAAEHTPAP
-466 EESPEPVETPQAT
+466 EESAEPVETPQAT
-479 PKPDIPRESHTGTL
+479 PKPDIPRESHTGAL

-526 FGKGRKQPENKS
+526 FGKGRKQSENK
-538 GPDARD
+538 GDPDVRD
-544 NVGGGNRA
+544 NADGGSRA
-552 GSTAGPDKGTGSTD
+552 GSTAGPDNSTDSKD

-584 DRNTP
+584 DRNNP

>member
-1 MFERIYT
+1 
-8 KMNKRFL
+8 MNKRFL

-24 CTAVPCTA
+24 CAAVPCAA

-44 APAGRYLDQLVGT
+44 APAGKYLDQLVGT
-57 TESGTASCVGG
+57 TESGTASCVSG

-117 CSLTVTPAEPTIT
+117 CSLTVTPAEPSVT
-130 VSSNVSCFLG
+130 VSANVSCFLG
-140 DAATVSVRASV
+140 DAATVSVRATA
-151 ADNGSLSYRWFSS
+151 ADSGSLSFRWFSS

-169 SNGTFIE
+169 ANGTFIE

-184 VSTSAVGSNFY
+184 VSTSAVGTNYY

-232 PTAREY
+232 PAARDY
-238 KVGDTL
+238 KVGDSL
-244 NTAGLE
+244 NTSGLE
-250 IVAKYSNGTSMI
+250 IIVKYSNGTSVI
-262 VSSGFEV
+262 VSSGFDV
-269 SPTTLNSA
+269 SPTTLNTA

-285 YMGKTCTF
+285 YLGKTCTF
-293 PVLVA
+293 PVLVT

-315 LEYTV
+315 REYTV
-320 GEWLDTSGLKLRIQ
+320 GEWLDTSGLRLRIQ
-334 TNKGSFDVTTGFS
+334 TNKSTFDMTTGFS
-347 CFPNVLDKEGS
+347 CTPMLLEKEGR
-358 QTITVNY
+358 QQITVNY
-365 GSKSTAFTVKVL
+365 GSKSAAFTVNVL

-383 ESISVKSMPTKLSY
+383 ESISVKNMPTKLSY
-397 SAGDRLDTSG
+397 SAGDRLDISG

-448 SCTFE
+448 TCTFE

-466 EESPEPVETPQAT
+466 EESAEPVETPQVT
-479 PKPDIPRESHTGTL
+479 PKPDIPRESHTGAL

-498 IAAVVALAALGAYV
+498 IAAAVALAALGAYV
-512 FVLKHDKIQQFFDR
+512 FVLKHDKFQQFFGR
-526 FGKGRKQPENKS
+526 FGKGRNRPEGKS
-538 GPDARD
+538 GPDAP
-544 NVGGGNRA
+544 NNAGGGNSA
-552 GSTAGPDKGTGSTD
+552 GSPGNAENKDSTKGSD
-566 NEDDLDFLKDL
+566 NEDVPDFLKDL

-584 DRNTP
+584 DP

>member
-1 MFERIYT
+1 
-8 KMNKRFL
+8 MNKRFL

-24 CTAVPCTA
+24 CAAVPCAA

-44 APAGRYLDQLVGT
+44 APAGKYLDQLVGT
-57 TESGTASCVGG
+57 TESGTASCVSG

-117 CSLTVTPAEPTIT
+117 CSLTVTPAEPSVT
-130 VSSNVSCFLG
+130 VSANVSCFLG
-140 DAATVSVRASV
+140 DAATVSVRATA
-151 ADNGSLSYRWFSS
+151 ADSGSLSFRWFSS

-169 SNGTFIE
+169 ANGTFIE

-184 VSTSAVGSNFY
+184 VSTSAVGTNYY

-232 PTAREY
+232 PAAREY
-238 KVGDTL
+238 KVGDSL
-244 NTAGLE
+244 NTSGLE
-250 IVAKYSNGTSMI
+250 IIVKYSNGTSVI
-262 VSSGFEV
+262 VSSGFDV
-269 SPTTLNSA
+269 SPTTLNTA

-285 YMGKTCTF
+285 YLGKTCTF
-293 PVLVA
+293 PVLVT

-315 LEYTV
+315 REYTV
-320 GEWLDTSGLKLRIQ
+320 GEWLDTSGLRLRIQ
-334 TNKGSFDVTTGFS
+334 TNKSTFDVTTGFS
-347 CFPNVLDKEGS
+347 CTPMLLEKEGR
-358 QTITVNY
+358 QQITVNY
-365 GSKSTAFTVKVL
+365 GSKSTAFTVNVL
-377 PAEEKI
+377 PAEEEI
-383 ESISVKSMPTKLSY
+383 ESISVKNMPTKLSY
-397 SAGDRLDTSG
+397 SAGDRLDISG

-448 SCTFE
+448 TCTFE

-466 EESPEPVETPQAT
+466 EESAEPVETPQVT
-479 PKPDIPRESHTGTL
+479 PKPDIPRESHTGAL

-498 IAAVVALAALGAYV
+498 IAAAVALAALGAYV
-512 FVLKHDKIQQFFDR
+512 FVLKHDKFQQFFGR
-526 FGKGRKQPENKS
+526 FGKGRNRPEGKS
-538 GPDARD
+538 GPDAP
-544 NVGGGNRA
+544 NNAGGGNSA
-552 GSTAGPDKGTGSTD
+552 GSPGNAENKDSTKGSD
-566 NEDDLDFLKDL
+566 NEDVPDFLKDL

-584 DRNTP
+584 DP

>member
-1 MFERIYT
+1 
-8 KMNKRFL
+8 MNKRFL

-24 CTAVPCTA
+24 CAAVPCAA

-44 APAGRYLDQLVGT
+44 APAGKYLDQLVGT

-117 CSLTVTPAEPTIT
+117 CSLTVTPAEPSVT

-140 DAATVSVRASV
+140 DAATVSVRATV
-151 ADNGSLSYRWFSS
+151 ADSGSLSFRWFSS

-169 SNGTFIE
+169 ANGTFIE

-184 VSTSAVGSNFY
+184 VSTSAVGTNYY

-232 PTAREY
+232 PAAREY
-238 KVGDTL
+238 KVGDRL
-244 NTAGLE
+244 NTSGLE
-250 IVAKYSNGTSMI
+250 IIVKYSNGTSVI
-262 VSSGFEV
+262 VSSGFDV
-269 SPTTLNSA
+269 SPTTLNTA

-285 YMGKTCTF
+285 YLGKTCTF
-293 PVLVA
+293 PVLVT

-315 LEYTV
+315 REYTV

-334 TNKGSFDVTTGFS
+334 TNKSTFDVTTGFS
-347 CFPNVLDKEGS
+347 CTPMLLEKEGR
-358 QTITVNY
+358 QQITVNY
-365 GSKSTAFTVKVL
+365 GSKSAAFTVNVL

-383 ESISVKSMPTKLSY
+383 ESISVKNMPTKLSY
-397 SAGDRLDTSG
+397 SAGDRLDISG

-433 EKEGRQQITVSYQGK
+433 EKEGRQQITVSYRGK
-448 SCTFE
+448 TCTFE

-466 EESPEPVETPQAT
+466 EESAEPVETPQVT
-479 PKPDIPRESHTGTL
+479 PKPDIPRESHTGAL

-498 IAAVVALAALGAYV
+498 IAAAVALAALGAYV
-512 FVLKHDKIQQFFDR
+512 FVLKHDKFQQFFGR
-526 FGKGRKQPENKS
+526 FGKGRNRPEGKS
-538 GPDARD
+538 GPDAP
-544 NVGGGNRA
+544 NNAGGGNSA
-552 GSTAGPDKGTGSTD
+552 GSPGNAENKDSTKGSD
-566 NEDDLDFLKDL
+566 NEDVPDFLKDL

-584 DRNTP
+584 DP

>member
-1 MFERIYT
+1 
-8 KMNKRFL
+8 MNKRFL

-24 CTAVPCTA
+24 CAAVPCAA

-44 APAGRYLDQLVGT
+44 APAGKYLDQLVGT

-117 CSLTVTPAEPTIT
+117 CSLTVTPAEPSLT

-140 DAATVSVRASV
+140 DAATVSVRATV
-151 ADNGSLSYRWFSS
+151 ADSGSLSFRWFSS

-169 SNGTFIE
+169 ANGTFIE

-184 VSTSAVGSNFY
+184 VSTSAVGTNYY

-232 PTAREY
+232 PAAREY
-238 KVGDTL
+238 KVGDSL
-244 NTAGLE
+244 NTSGLE
-250 IVAKYSNGTSMI
+250 IIVKYSNGTSVI
-262 VSSGFEV
+262 VSSGFDV
-269 SPTTLNSA
+269 SPTTLNTA

-285 YMGKTCTF
+285 YLGKTCTF
-293 PVLVA
+293 PVLVT

-315 LEYTV
+315 REYTV

-334 TNKGSFDVTTGFS
+334 TNKSTFDVTTGFS
-347 CFPNVLDKEGS
+347 CTPMLLEKEGR
-358 QTITVNY
+358 QQITVNY
-365 GSKSTAFTVKVL
+365 GSKSTAFTVNVL
-377 PAEEKI
+377 PAEEEI
-383 ESISVKSMPTKLSY
+383 ESISVKNMPTKLSY
-397 SAGDRLDTSG
+397 SAGDRLDISG

-448 SCTFE
+448 TCTFE

-466 EESPEPVETPQAT
+466 EESAEPVETPQVT
-479 PKPDIPRESHTGTL
+479 PKPDIPRESHTGAL

-498 IAAVVALAALGAYV
+498 IAAAVALAALGAYV
-512 FVLKHDKIQQFFDR
+512 FVLKHDKFQQFFGR
-526 FGKGRKQPENKS
+526 FGKGRKRPEGKS
-538 GPDARD
+538 GPDAP
-544 NVGGGNRA
+544 NNAGGGNSA
-552 GSTAGPDKGTGSTD
+552 GSPGNAENKDSTKGSD
-566 NEDDLDFLKDL
+566 NADVPDFLKDL

-584 DRNTP
+584 DP

>member
-1 MFERIYT
+1 MFERIYP

-24 CTAVPCTA
+24 CAAVPCAA

-44 APAGRYLDQLVGT
+44 APAGKYLDQLVGT

-117 CSLTVTPAEPTIT
+117 CSLTVTPAEPSVT
-130 VSSNVSCFLG
+130 VSANVSCFLG
-140 DAATVSVRASV
+140 DAATVSVRATV
-151 ADNGSLSYRWFSS
+151 ADSGSLSFRWFSS

-169 SNGTFIE
+169 ANGTFIE

-184 VSTSAVGSNFY
+184 VSTSAVGTNYY

-232 PTAREY
+232 PAAREY
-238 KVGDTL
+238 KVGDSL
-244 NTAGLE
+244 NTSGLE
-250 IVAKYSNGTSMI
+250 IIVKYSNGTSVI
-262 VSSGFEV
+262 VSSGFDV
-269 SPTTLNSA
+269 SPTTLNTA

-285 YMGKTCTF
+285 YLGKTCTF
-293 PVLVA
+293 PVLVT

-315 LEYTV
+315 REYTV

-334 TNKGSFDVTTGFS
+334 TNKSTFDVTTGFS
-347 CFPNVLDKEGS
+347 CTPMLLEKEGR
-358 QTITVNY
+358 QQITVNY
-365 GSKSTAFTVKVL
+365 GSKSAAFTVNVL

-383 ESISVKSMPTKLSY
+383 ESISVKNMPTKLSY
-397 SAGDRLDTSG
+397 SAGDRLDISG

-448 SCTFE
+448 TCTFE

-466 EESPEPVETPQAT
+466 EESAEPVETPQVT
-479 PKPDIPRESHTGTL
+479 PKPDIPRESHTGAL

-498 IAAVVALAALGAYV
+498 IAAAVALAALGAYV
-512 FVLKHDKIQQFFDR
+512 FVLKHDKFQQFFGR
-526 FGKGRKQPENKS
+526 FGKGRNRPEGKS
-538 GPDARD
+538 GPDAP
-544 NVGGGNRA
+544 NNAGGGNSA
-552 GSTAGPDKGTGSTD
+552 GSPGNAENKDSTKGSD
-566 NEDDLDFLKDL
+566 NADVPDFLKDL

-584 DRNTP
+584 DP

>member
-1 MFERIYT
+1 
-8 KMNKRFL
+8 MNKRFL

-24 CTAVPCTA
+24 CAAVPCTA

-44 APAGRYLDQLVGT
+44 APAGKYLDQLVGT

-117 CSLTVTPAEPTIT
+117 CSLTVTPAEPSVT
-130 VSSNVSCFLG
+130 VSANVSCFLG
-140 DAATVSVRASV
+140 DAATVSVRATV
-151 ADNGSLSYRWFSS
+151 ADSGSLSFRWFSS

-169 SNGTFIE
+169 ANGTFIE

-184 VSTSAVGSNFY
+184 VSTSAVGTNYY

-232 PTAREY
+232 PAAREY
-238 KVGDTL
+238 KVGDRL
-244 NTAGLE
+244 NTSGLE
-250 IVAKYSNGTSMI
+250 IIVKYSNGTSVI
-262 VSSGFEV
+262 VSGGFDV
-269 SPTTLNSA
+269 SPTTLNTA

-285 YMGKTCTF
+285 YLGKTCTF
-293 PVLVA
+293 PVLVT

-315 LEYTV
+315 REYTV

-334 TNKGSFDVTTGFS
+334 TNKSTFDVTTGFS
-347 CFPNVLDKEGS
+347 CTPMLLEKEGR
-358 QTITVNY
+358 QQITVNY
-365 GSKSTAFTVKVL
+365 GSKSAAFTVNVL

-383 ESISVKSMPTKLSY
+383 ESISVKNMPTKLSY
-397 SAGDRLDTSG
+397 SAGDRLDISG

-448 SCTFE
+448 TCTFE

-466 EESPEPVETPQAT
+466 EESAEPVETPQVT
-479 PKPDIPRESHTGTL
+479 PKPDIPRESHTGAL

-498 IAAVVALAALGAYV
+498 IAAAVALAALGAYV
-512 FVLKHDKIQQFFDR
+512 FVLKHDKFQQFFGR
-526 FGKGRKQPENKS
+526 FGKGRNRPEGKS
-538 GPDARD
+538 GPDAP
-544 NVGGGNRA
+544 NNAGGGNSA
-552 GSTAGPDKGTGSTD
+552 GSPGNAENKDSTKGSD
-566 NEDDLDFLKDL
+566 NADVPDFLKDL

-584 DRNTP
+584 DP

>member
-1 MFERIYT
+1 
-8 KMNKRFL
+8 MNKRFL

-24 CTAVPCTA
+24 CAAVPCAA

-44 APAGRYLDQLVGT
+44 APAGKYLDQLVGT

-117 CSLTVTPAEPTIT
+117 CSLTVTPAEPSVT
-130 VSSNVSCFLG
+130 VSANVSCFLG
-140 DAATVSVRASV
+140 DAATVSVRATV
-151 ADNGSLSYRWFSS
+151 ADSGSLSFRWFSS

-169 SNGTFIE
+169 ANGTFIE

-184 VSTSAVGSNFY
+184 VSTSAVGTNYY

-232 PTAREY
+232 PAAREY
-238 KVGDTL
+238 KVGDRL
-244 NTAGLE
+244 NTSGLE
-250 IVAKYSNGTSMI
+250 IIVKYSNGTSVI
-262 VSSGFEV
+262 VSSGFDV
-269 SPTTLNSA
+269 SPTTLNTA

-285 YMGKTCTF
+285 YLGKTCTF
-293 PVLVA
+293 PVLVT

-315 LEYTV
+315 REYTV

-334 TNKGSFDVTTGFS
+334 TNKSTFDVTTGFS
-347 CFPNVLDKEGS
+347 CTPMLLEKEGR
-358 QTITVNY
+358 QQITVNY
-365 GSKSTAFTVKVL
+365 GSKSAAFTVNVL

-383 ESISVKSMPTKLSY
+383 ESISVKNMPTKLSY
-397 SAGDRLDTSG
+397 SAGDRLDISG

-448 SCTFE
+448 TCTFE

-466 EESPEPVETPQAT
+466 EESAEPVETPQVT
-479 PKPDIPRESHTGTL
+479 PKPDIPRESHTGAL

-498 IAAVVALAALGAYV
+498 IAAAVALAALGAYV
-512 FVLKHDKIQQFFDR
+512 FVLKHDKFQQFFGR
-526 FGKGRKQPENKS
+526 FGKGRNRPEGKS
-538 GPDARD
+538 GPDAP
-544 NVGGGNRA
+544 NNAGGGNSA
-552 GSTAGPDKGTGSTD
+552 GSPGNAENKDSTKGSD
-566 NEDDLDFLKDL
+566 NADVPDFLKDL

-584 DRNTP
+584 DP

>member
-1 MFERIYT
+1 
-8 KMNKRFL
+8 MNKRFL

-24 CTAVPCTA
+24 CAAVPCAA

-44 APAGRYLDQLVGT
+44 APAGKYLDQLVGT

-117 CSLTVTPAEPTIT
+117 CSLTVTPAEPSVT
-130 VSSNVSCFLG
+130 VSANVSCFLG
-140 DAATVSVRASV
+140 DAATVSVRVTV
-151 ADNGSLSYRWFSS
+151 ADSGSLSFRWFSS

-169 SNGTFIE
+169 ANGTFIE

-184 VSTSAVGSNFY
+184 VSTSAVGTNYY

-232 PTAREY
+232 PAAREY
-238 KVGDTL
+238 KVGDSL
-244 NTAGLE
+244 NTSGLE
-250 IVAKYSNGTSMI
+250 IIVKYSNGTSVI
-262 VSSGFEV
+262 VSSGFDV
-269 SPTTLNSA
+269 SPTTLNTA

-285 YMGKTCTF
+285 YLGKTCTF
-293 PVLVA
+293 PVLVT

-315 LEYTV
+315 REYTV

-334 TNKGSFDVTTGFS
+334 TNKSTFDVTTGFS
-347 CFPNVLDKEGS
+347 CTPMLLEKEGR
-358 QTITVNY
+358 QQITVNY
-365 GSKSTAFTVKVL
+365 GSKSAAFTVNVL

-383 ESISVKSMPTKLSY
+383 ESISVKNMPTKLSY
-397 SAGDRLDTSG
+397 SAGDRLDISG

-448 SCTFE
+448 TCTFE

-466 EESPEPVETPQAT
+466 EESAEPVETPQVT
-479 PKPDIPRESHTGTL
+479 PKPDIPRESHTGAL

-498 IAAVVALAALGAYV
+498 IAAAVALAALGAYV
-512 FVLKHDKIQQFFDR
+512 FVLKHDKFQQFFGR
-526 FGKGRKQPENKS
+526 FGKGRNRPEGKS
-538 GPDARD
+538 GPDAP
-544 NVGGGNRA
+544 NNAGGGNSA
-552 GSTAGPDKGTGSTD
+552 GSPGNAENKDSTKGSD
-566 NEDDLDFLKDL
+566 NADVPDFLKDL

-584 DRNTP
+584 DP

>member
-1 MFERIYT
+1 
-8 KMNKRFL
+8 MNKRFL

-24 CTAVPCTA
+24 CAAVPCAA

-44 APAGRYLDQLVGT
+44 APAGKYLDQLVGT

-117 CSLTVTPAEPTIT
+117 CSLTVAPAEPSVT
-130 VSSNVSCFLG
+130 VSANVSCFLG
-140 DAATVSVRASV
+140 DAATVSVRATV
-151 ADNGSLSYRWFSS
+151 ADSGSLSFRWFSS

-169 SNGTFIE
+169 ANGTFIE

-184 VSTSAVGSNFY
+184 VSTSAVGTNYY

-204 GSSTSVLSPTI
+204 GSSTSVLCVTVL
-215 QVSVSEP
+215 VSVSEP
-222 VLSSISINAM
+222 VLSSISISAM
-232 PTAREY
+232 PAAREY
-238 KVGDTL
+238 KVGDSL
-244 NTAGLE
+244 NTSGLE
-250 IVAKYSNGTSMI
+250 IIVKYSNGTSVI
-262 VSSGFEV
+262 VSSGFDV
-269 SPTTLNSA
+269 SPTTLNTA

-285 YMGKTCTF
+285 YLGKTCTF
-293 PVLVA
+293 PVLVT

-315 LEYTV
+315 REYTV

-334 TNKGSFDVTTGFS
+334 TNKSTFDVTTGFS
-347 CFPNVLDKEGS
+347 CTPMLLEKEGR
-358 QTITVNY
+358 QQITVNY
-365 GSKSTAFTVKVL
+365 GSKSAAFTVNVL

-383 ESISVKSMPTKLSY
+383 ESISVKNMPTKLSY
-397 SAGDRLDTSG
+397 SAGDRLDISG

-448 SCTFE
+448 TCTFE

-466 EESPEPVETPQAT
+466 EESAEPVETPQVT
-479 PKPDIPRESHTGTL
+479 PKPDIPRESHTGAL

-498 IAAVVALAALGAYV
+498 IAAAVALAALGAYV
-512 FVLKHDKIQQFFDR
+512 FVLKHDKFQQFFGR
-526 FGKGRKQPENKS
+526 FGKGRNRPEGKS
-538 GPDARD
+538 GPDAP
-544 NVGGGNRA
+544 NNAGGGNSA
-552 GSTAGPDKGTGSTD
+552 GSPGNAENKDSTKGSD
-566 NEDDLDFLKDL
+566 NADVPDFLKDL

-584 DRNTP
+584 DP

>member
-1 MFERIYT
+1 MFERIYP

-24 CTAVPCTA
+24 CAAVPCTA

-44 APAGRYLDQLVGT
+44 APAGKYLDQLVGT
-57 TESGTASCVGG
+57 TETGTASCVDG

-117 CSLTVTPAEPTIT
+117 CSLTVTPAEPSLT

-140 DAATVSVRASV
+140 DTATVNVKATV
-151 ADNGSLSYRWFSS
+151 ADSGSLSYRWFSS

-184 VSTSAVGSNFY
+184 VSTSAVGTNYY

-232 PTAREY
+232 PSTKEY

-250 IVAKYSNGTSMI
+250 IVAKYSNGTSVI

-269 SPTTLNSA
+269 SPTTLNTA

-377 PAEEKI
+377 PAEEKV

-407 MVLEVTMNTGKTEEV
+407 IVLEVTMNTGKTEEV

-498 IAAVVALAALGAYV
+498 IAAVIALAALGAYV

-538 GPDARD
+538 GPDVRD

-552 GSTAGPDKGTGSTD
+552 GSTAGPDKGTGSKD

>member
-1 MFERIYT
+1 
-8 KMNKRFL
+8 MNKRFL

-24 CTAVPCTA
+24 CAAVPCAA

-44 APAGRYLDQLVGT
+44 APAGKYLDQLVGT
-57 TESGTASCVGG
+57 TESGTASCVSG

-117 CSLTVTPAEPTIT
+117 CSLTVTPAEPSVT
-130 VSSNVSCFLG
+130 VSANVSCFLG
-140 DAATVSVRASV
+140 DAATVSVRATA
-151 ADNGSLSYRWFSS
+151 ADSGSLSFRWFSS

-169 SNGTFIE
+169 ANGTFIE

-184 VSTSAVGSNFY
+184 VSTSAVGTNYY

-232 PTAREY
+232 PAAREY
-238 KVGDTL
+238 KVGDSL
-244 NTAGLE
+244 NTSGLE
-250 IVAKYSNGTSMI
+250 IIVKYSNGTSVI
-262 VSSGFEV
+262 VSSGFDV
-269 SPTTLNSA
+269 SPTTLNTA

-285 YMGKTCTF
+285 YLGKTCTF
-293 PVLVA
+293 PVLVT

-315 LEYTV
+315 REYTV
-320 GEWLDTSGLKLRIQ
+320 GEWLDTSGLRLRIQ
-334 TNKGSFDVTTGFS
+334 TNKSTFDVTTGFS
-347 CFPNVLDKEGS
+347 CTPMLLEKEGR
-358 QTITVNY
+358 QQITVNY
-365 GSKSTAFTVKVL
+365 GSKSAAFTVNVL

-383 ESISVKSMPTKLSY
+383 ESISVKNMPTKLSY
-397 SAGDRLDTSG
+397 SAGDRLDISG

-448 SCTFE
+448 TCTFE

-466 EESPEPVETPQAT
+466 EESAEPVETPQVT
-479 PKPDIPRESHTGTL
+479 PKPDIPRESHTGAL

-498 IAAVVALAALGAYV
+498 IAAAVALAALGAYV
-512 FVLKHDKIQQFFDR
+512 FVLKHDKFQQFFGR
-526 FGKGRKQPENKS
+526 FGKGRNRPEGKS
-538 GPDARD
+538 GPDAP
-544 NVGGGNRA
+544 NNAGGGNSA
-552 GSTAGPDKGTGSTD
+552 GSPGNAENKDSTKGSD
-566 NEDDLDFLKDL
+566 NEDVPDFLKDL

-584 DRNTP
+584 DP

>member
-1 MFERIYT
+1 
-8 KMNKRFL
+8 MNKRFL

-24 CTAVPCTA
+24 CAAVPCAA

-44 APAGRYLDQLVGT
+44 APAGKYLDQLVGT

-117 CSLTVTPAEPTIT
+117 CSLTVTPAEPSVT
-130 VSSNVSCFLG
+130 VSANVSCFLG
-140 DAATVSVRASV
+140 DAATVSVRATA
-151 ADNGSLSYRWFSS
+151 ADSGSLSFRWFSS

-169 SNGTFIE
+169 ANGTFIE

-184 VSTSAVGSNFY
+184 VSTSAVGTNYY
-195 YCEVTNTNN
+195 YCEVTNTNS

-232 PTAREY
+232 PAAREY
-238 KVGDTL
+238 KVGDSL
-244 NTAGLE
+244 NTSGLE
-250 IVAKYSNGTSMI
+250 IIVKYSNGTSVI
-262 VSSGFEV
+262 VSSGFDV
-269 SPTTLNSA
+269 SPTTLNTA

-285 YMGKTCTF
+285 YLGKTCTF
-293 PVLVA
+293 PVLVT

-315 LEYTV
+315 REYTV
-320 GEWLDTSGLKLRIQ
+320 GEWLDTSGLRLRIQ
-334 TNKGSFDVTTGFS
+334 TNKSTFDVTTGFS
-347 CFPNVLDKEGS
+347 CTPMLLEKEGR
-358 QTITVNY
+358 QQITVNY
-365 GSKSTAFTVKVL
+365 GSKSAAFTVNVL
-377 PAEEKI
+377 PAEEKV
-383 ESISVKSMPTKLSY
+383 ESISVKNMPTKLSY
-397 SAGDRLDTSG
+397 SAGDRLDISG

-448 SCTFE
+448 TCTFE

-466 EESPEPVETPQAT
+466 EESAEPVETPQVT
-479 PKPDIPRESHTGTL
+479 PKPDIPRESHTGAL

-498 IAAVVALAALGAYV
+498 IAAAVALAALGAYV
-512 FVLKHDKIQQFFDR
+512 FVLKHDKFQQFFGR
-526 FGKGRKQPENKS
+526 FGKGRNRPEGKS
-538 GPDARD
+538 GPDAP
-544 NVGGGNRA
+544 NNAGGGNSA
-552 GSTAGPDKGTGSTD
+552 GSPGNAENKDSTKGSD
-566 NEDDLDFLKDL
+566 NEDVPDFLKDL

-584 DRNTP
+584 DP

>member
-1 MFERIYT
+1 
-8 KMNKRFL
+8 MNKRFL

-24 CTAVPCTA
+24 CAAVPCAA

-44 APAGRYLDQLVGT
+44 APAGKYLDQLVGT

-117 CSLTVTPAEPTIT
+117 CSLTVTPAEPSVT
-130 VSSNVSCFLG
+130 VSANVSCFLG
-140 DAATVSVRASV
+140 DAATVNVRATV
-151 ADNGSLSYRWFSS
+151 ADSGSLSFRWFSS

-169 SNGTFIE
+169 ANGTFIE

-184 VSTSAVGSNFY
+184 VSTSAVGTNYY

-232 PTAREY
+232 PAAREY
-238 KVGDTL
+238 KVGDSL
-244 NTAGLE
+244 NTSGLE
-250 IVAKYSNGTSMI
+250 IIVKYSNGTSVI
-262 VSSGFEV
+262 VSSGFDV
-269 SPTTLNSA
+269 SPTTLNTA

-285 YMGKTCTF
+285 YLGKTCTF
-293 PVLVA
+293 PVLVT

-315 LEYTV
+315 REYTV

-334 TNKGSFDVTTGFS
+334 TNKSTFDVTTGFS
-347 CFPNVLDKEGS
+347 CTPMLLEKEGR
-358 QTITVNY
+358 QQITVNY
-365 GSKSTAFTVKVL
+365 GSKSAAFTVNVL

-383 ESISVKSMPTKLSY
+383 ESISVKNMPTKLSY
-397 SAGDRLDTSG
+397 SAGDRLDISG

-448 SCTFE
+448 TCTFE

-466 EESPEPVETPQAT
+466 EESAEPVETPQVT
-479 PKPDIPRESHTGTL
+479 PKPDIPRESHTGAL

-498 IAAVVALAALGAYV
+498 IAAAVALAALGAYV
-512 FVLKHDKIQQFFDR
+512 FVLKHDKFQQFFGR
-526 FGKGRKQPENKS
+526 FGKGRNRPEGKS
-538 GPDARD
+538 GPDAP
-544 NVGGGNRA
+544 NNAGGGNSA
-552 GSTAGPDKGTGSTD
+552 GSPGNAENKDSTKGSD
-566 NEDDLDFLKDL
+566 NADVPDFLKDL

-584 DRNTP
+584 DP